1 MAKRWVLETST
12 KGTGANIVPA
22 GDERKD
28 AQARPRRA
36 SARSSGCTRRPPRAR
51 AKPPE
56 PRRPRRFRVVE
67 ITTHRVLA
75 DDADARTA
83 IAALREVPSIV
94 DVTISVWDEK
104 TGRYRLLT
112 HGEQRTLWDLR
123 DAAARASRG
132 AGRRA
137 RRGASRSR

>member
-12 KGTGANIVPA
+12 KGTGANVVPA
-22 GDERKD
+22 DDEREEPKPD
-28 AQARPRRA
+28 
-36 SARSSGCTRRPPRAR
+36 PPREREKLWVHAPTAPR
-51 AKPPE
+51 APKPPE

-67 ITTHRVLA
+67 ITTHQVLA
-75 DDADARTA
+75 DDADARTT
-83 IAALREVPSIV
+83 IAALRGVPSIV

-123 DAAARASRG
+123 DAGGAR
-132 AGRRA
+132 
-137 RRGASRSR
+137 

>member
-12 KGTGANIVPA
+12 KGTGANVVPA
-22 GDERKD
+22 GDERKEPKPD
-28 AQARPRRA
+28 APREREKLWVHA
-36 SARSSGCTRRPPRAR
+36 PTAPRPP
-51 AKPPE
+51 KPPE

-75 DDADARTA
+75 DDADARTT
-83 IAALREVPSIV
+83 IATLRGVPCIV

-123 DAAARASRG
+123 DAGGAR
-132 AGRRA
+132 
-137 RRGASRSR
+137 